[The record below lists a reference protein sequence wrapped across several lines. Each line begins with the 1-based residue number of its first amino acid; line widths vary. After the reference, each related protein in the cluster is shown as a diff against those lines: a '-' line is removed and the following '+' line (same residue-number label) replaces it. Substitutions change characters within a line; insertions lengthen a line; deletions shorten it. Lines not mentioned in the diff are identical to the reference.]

1 VYNLSNYQEWDKEF
15 TTWKNEILESQS
27 RDQDFK
33 ETTTNWLQKAVD
45 LKYSYQFEWLGIPII
60 QFPTDLIVFKEIVW
74 KTKPDLIIETGVA
87 RGGSI
92 NFWASLQDL
101 CDVDGHVLGVDIE
114 IRDHTINA
122 IKESKYKNSITLIQ
136 GDSTD
141 IQTFEKVSQIANKY
155 ERIMVVLDSNHTHDH
170 VYKEL
175 ELYANLVSQGCYLLV
190 LDTVIDD
197 LNIDAN
203 RKWGPGESPKSAV
216 LKFMNENGLVFE
228 ADETLEK
235 KAIITVAPSGF
246 WVKK

>member
-27 RDQDFK
+27 KDQDFK

-60 QFPTDLIVFKEIVW
+60 QFPTDLIVFQEIVW

-92 NFWASLQDL
+92 NYWASLQDI
-101 CDVDGHVLGVDIE
+101 CDIDGHVLGVDIE

-122 IKESKYKNSITLIQ
+122 IKESKYKNSITLVQ
-136 GDSTD
+136 GDSTG

-155 ERIMVVLDSNHTHDH
+155 ERIMVVLDSNHTHEH

-175 ELYANLVSQGCYLLV
+175 ELYANLVSKGCYLLV

-197 LNIDAN
+197 LSIDPN
-203 RKWGPGESPKSAV
+203 REWGPGESPKSAV
-216 LKFMNENGLVFE
+216 LKFMNDNSSIFE
-228 ADETLEK
+228 ADKTLEK
-235 KAIITVAPSGF
+235 KAVFTVAPSGF